1 MVSYLQKF
9 GRLCHMSEDPIE
21 RTHKEDKNLG
31 RTFSHIRDPTL
42 REEAKKNVVQMK
54 SHGTIANL
62 VQQARTKR
70 KRKFG
75 GAMEKRRKLKVEGK
89 VAVKNE
95 SREACRTFSL

>member
-1 MVSYLQKF
+1 MGRKIYKYHTKVAFVFFHMVSYLQKF

-42 REEAKKNVVQMK
+42 REEAKKKVCQMK

-62 VQQARTKR
+62 V
-70 KRKFG
+70 
-75 GAMEKRRKLKVEGK
+75 
-89 VAVKNE
+89 
-95 SREACRTFSL
+95 